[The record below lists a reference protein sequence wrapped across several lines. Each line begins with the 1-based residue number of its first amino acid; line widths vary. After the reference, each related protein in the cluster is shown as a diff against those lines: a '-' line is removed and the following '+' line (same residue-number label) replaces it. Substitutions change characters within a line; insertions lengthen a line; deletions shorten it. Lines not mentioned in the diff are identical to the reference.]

1 MRARQIAKQ
10 LSCVPEKQEFSYIDT
25 VYECQNEWI
34 GWSNLVKLQRTKK
47 KLNPIKNPFQIIIII
62 MMIMVAWNLL
72 QCKLSQTVQHITL
85 TIVNRRLDHHHHHYY
100 SVYSQFQSRILKSN
114 FHSNKYWCYAN
125 TYHRETYSRIECKK
139 KRNSKLHRIE

>member
-1 MRARQIAKQ
+1 MFQKNRNFHISIQCMNVRMNELDEAIL
-10 LSCVPEKQEFSYIDT
+10 LSY
-25 VYECQNEWI
+25 NE
-34 GWSNLVKLQRTKK
+34 K
-47 KLNPIKNPFQIIIII
+47 KLNPIKNPFQIIIIII

-125 TYHRETYSRIECKK
+125 IYHRETYRRIESKK
-139 KRNSKLHRIE
+139 HYIIWAIDRPTRPNQIEF